1 MGWTRFGES
10 VLVHGSGL
18 AWYPKNQTPLDKATY
33 DVRITFPKPHTAT
46 ANGELIATID
56 NGDTWTYVWELKVP
70 VGGVAFAVS
79 DSVLNSIAGPD
90 DLVINNYFPS
100 DFAQFSIDRFDI
112 VPEIIELFT
121 DQLGPFPFETF
132 GITFLRGPLPFNGF
146 GPPQRVF
153 LLSASDGLIAHEI
166 AHQWFGGSVSAA
178 TPADNWLSE
187 GFATYAELLWLEHK
201 WGADAIIERPS
212 SIRRRLGSNTRSPA
226 VVNSPADILDQA
238 AYVRGGLTFYA
249 LPSELGVDDF
259 FDVLRTFVDRFKY
272 SAATTADFISVA
284 EEVSHR
290 DLGDFFD
297 ASDYSEPVPQLG
309 P

>member
-166 AHQWFGGSVSAA
+166 AHQWFGAAFRQPRQRTTGSPKVSPHTPSCSGLNINGVPMPSLSVQARSEDGWAA
-178 TPADNWLSE
+178 IPA
-187 GFATYAELLWLEHK
+187 
-201 WGADAIIERPS
+201 P
-212 SIRRRLGSNTRSPA
+212 RRL
-226 VVNSPADILDQA
+226 
-238 AYVRGGLTFYA
+238 
-249 LPSELGVDDF
+249 
-259 FDVLRTFVDRFKY
+259 
-272 SAATTADFISVA
+272 
-284 EEVSHR
+284 
-290 DLGDFFD
+290 
-297 ASDYSEPVPQLG
+297 
-309 P
+309 